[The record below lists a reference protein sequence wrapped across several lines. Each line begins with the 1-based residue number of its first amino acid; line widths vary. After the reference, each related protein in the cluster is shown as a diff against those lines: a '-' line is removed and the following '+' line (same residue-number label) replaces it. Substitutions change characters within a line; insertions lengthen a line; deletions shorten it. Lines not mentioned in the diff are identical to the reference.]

1 MTTIKYYP
9 LDDLRFTP
17 FGNPKEG
24 DNFKDYKSWNNYLR
38 QQGIIET
45 NNEQEADL
53 YITQH
58 FPIYTKSDLYLWRL
72 KHRYIPVLVWTHEPR
87 YCNITTTVFPK
98 RFYKPEIHVM
108 DVFTDDVYL
117 TPFTWF
123 GSEIKGILQYADN
136 NHFETRK
143 RKICVLGTYRPNFEY
158 FINGVNIDLSELR
171 QKIALFGYS
180 QNMVDI
186 CGRFW
191 PQHVKT
197 IKTDR
202 CAPDWH
208 QTKMDFIKQYLF
220 NLCIENTNYKY
231 YITEKIWDSI
241 TAGCLPIYYGTSYIY
256 ELFPKNSFI
265 DVNNYNSFESLFNY
279 IKSINKDDYLERLNK
294 CIETY
299 NHIYQTIDIK
309 QQVYNAID
317 KVIERIHSIVK
328 K

>member
-1 MTTIKYYP
+1 MTSIKYYP

-208 QTKMDFIKQYLF
+208 QNKMDFIKQYLF

-279 IKSINKDDYLERLNK
+279 IKSINKDDYLDRLNK